1 MKPGGGGEM
10 KARANSHAAK
20 GIGRKAEK
28 KLPMAKQSPVTKTY
42 HRRYNLRSKLQKP

>member
-1 MKPGGGGEM
+1 M

-28 KLPMAKQSPVTKTY
+28 KLPCLWQNR
-42 HRRYNLRSKLQKP
+42 HLLKPITDVII

>member
-1 MKPGGGGEM
+1 MKPGGEM

-28 KLPMAKQSPVTKTY
+28 KLPMAKQSPVK
-42 HRRYNLRSKLQKP
+42 NLSPTL